1 MKLGLMGVSILV
13 SSGDS
18 GVGCN
23 GSEFSPSFPSS
34 CPYVTSVGATSIP
47 NGGDINSAEVAASFS
62 GGGFSNQYALPD
74 YQKDTMASYY
84 ANHNPTN
91 VSSMYNS
98 SKKAR
103 GYPDLSANG
112 VNMLIIL
119 GGAITTVD
127 GTSASAPI
135 VGSLLTL
142 INEQLAL
149 AGKPPVG
156 FINPVIYENQGAFN
170 DITSGSNP
178 NNDCETPGFN
188 AVQGW
193 DPVTGVGA
201 PDYLRLL
208 NVFETVYL

>member
-1 MKLGLMGVSILV
+1 
-13 SSGDS
+13 
-18 GVGCN
+18 
-23 GSEFSPSFPSS
+23 
-34 CPYVTSVGATSIP
+34 
-47 NGGDINSAEVAASFS
+47 
-62 GGGFSNQYALPD
+62 
-74 YQKDTMASYY
+74 MASYY
-84 ANHNPTN
+84 ANHPPKNI
-91 VSSMYNS
+91 SSMYNS

-112 VNMLIIL
+112 INLLIAL
-119 GGAITTVD
+119 GGAITTAD

-142 INEQLAL
+142 INEELAL

-156 FINPVIYENQGAFN
+156 FINPVIYKNQGAFN

-178 NNDCETPGFN
+178 NINCKTSGFA

-193 DPVTGVGA
+193 DPATGVGT

-208 NVFETVYL
+208 NVFKSIGS